1 MIKGL
6 HHITAISSSAQKTV
20 DFYRDFLGLRFIKKT
35 VNFDA
40 PDVYHLYFGDN
51 SGQPGS
57 AITFFPFED
66 AGTGMRGTKQA
77 TAIAFAIPA
86 ESLGFWME
94 RAIVKGIKHSLI
106 KTRFGQKYIT
116 VYDYDGLELELFGV
130 SDPEINHFQTW
141 KDSPIEQ
148 QHQIRGFHTTT
159 LAITEL
165 NPTVEILENI
175 FGYTKVATEENYT
188 RFEVKDGSYAR
199 FVDVFHMPG
208 WPEGIQSAG
217 IVHHVA
223 FSVETEEDQELLRKK
238 LVEQK
243 LKPTQQV
250 ERKYFKS
257 VYFREPGG
265 ILFEIATENPGF
277 TVDEPLEHLGT
288 TLQLPEQYESRR
300 NYIEAILP
308 PIDST
313 RDSQSLG
320 YDHIYI
326 KGNTDR
332 TLVMFHGT
340 GADEKDLLNLAQ
352 QIDSKAHVLSLRGKE
367 NANGMLRFFKR
378 YEDGTFDVEDIK
390 RRSKEI
396 TEFIEKA
403 IVQYNLNPQKI
414 ILCGF
419 SNGANMIAS
428 MLLLG
433 DYTPKASILLRPTLP
448 FEETQ
453 HIHLKDVKIFIAS
466 GKQDTY
472 STEEKLKTLVNLYQ
486 KSGAEV
492 EWSNID
498 AEHQLTIE
506 DLSAVFEWYERE
518 IKEKI

>member
-51 SGQPGS
+51 SGKPGS

-77 TAIAFAIPA
+77 TSIAFAIPA

-94 RAIVKGIKHSLI
+94 RAIVKGVKHSPI
-106 KTRFGQKYIT
+106 KTRFNQKYIT
-116 VYDYDGLELELFGV
+116 IYDYDGLELELFV
-130 SDPEINHFQTW
+130 TSDPEINNFETW
-141 KDSPIEQ
+141 KDSPIAQE
-148 QHQIRGFHTTT
+148 HQIRGFHTTT

-165 NPTVEILENI
+165 QPTVEILENI
-175 FGYTKVATEENYT
+175 FGYTKLATEENYT
-188 RFEVKDGSYAR
+188 RFELKNGSYSK
-199 FVDVFHMPG
+199 FIDILHMPG

-223 FSVETEEDQELLRKK
+223 FSVATEEDQETLRKK
-238 LVEQK
+238 LAEQN

-265 ILFEIATENPGF
+265 ILFEIATEKPGF
-277 TVDEPLEHLGT
+277 TIDESLETLGT
-288 TLQLPEQYESRR
+288 TLQLPEQYEPRR

-326 KGNTDR
+326 KGETER
-332 TLVMFHGT
+332 TLVMLHGT

-352 QIDSKAHVLSLRGKE
+352 QIDSKANILSLRGKE
-367 NANGMLRFFKR
+367 NENGMLRFFKR
-378 YEDGTFDVEDIK
+378 YDDGTFDIDDIK
-390 RRSKEI
+390 KRSKEI
-396 TEFIEKA
+396 TEFLRKA
-403 IVQYNLNPQKI
+403 IDEYKLNLDLV

-419 SNGANMIAS
+419 SNGANMVAS

-433 DYTPKASILLRPTLP
+433 DYTPKAAILLRPTLP
-448 FEETQ
+448 LEEEHKIDLQNT
-453 HIHLKDVKIFIAS
+453 KIFIAS
-466 GKQDTY
+466 GKQDSY
-472 STEEKLKTLVNLYQ
+472 STEEKLNRLVDLYT
-486 KSGAEV
+486 KSGAKV

-506 DLSAVFEWYERE
+506 DLSALFKWYEE
-518 IKEKI
+518 FKS